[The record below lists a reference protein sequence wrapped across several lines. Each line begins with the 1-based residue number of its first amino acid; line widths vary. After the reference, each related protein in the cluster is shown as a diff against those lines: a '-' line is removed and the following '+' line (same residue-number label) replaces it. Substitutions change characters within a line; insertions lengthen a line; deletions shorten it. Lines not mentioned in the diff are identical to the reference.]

1 MGRVGVGPI
10 PPLDPQHPQHARKY
24 EVNLVSNPQQK
35 PQQARHR
42 DATLGASSIERF
54 GVSMVMTYPLYG
66 MLKPL
71 RDRPMKL
78 EATPQE
84 HQNVTILGLI
94 DIKGVGD

>member
-1 MGRVGVGPI
+1 
-10 PPLDPQHPQHARKY
+10 
-24 EVNLVSNPQQK
+24 
-35 PQQARHR
+35 
-42 DATLGASSIERF
+42 
-54 GVSMVMTYPLYG
+54 MVMTYPLYG